1 MSEKLI
7 KALFEGVV
15 TVVFEKIDTKEIRT
29 MPCTLNQELHK
40 QHIDIKN
47 IGAMDTIVCYALD
60 KEAWRDVR
68 VSTIKDWYEGYPKK
82 HE

>member
-1 MSEKLI
+1 
-7 KALFEGVV
+7 
-15 TVVFEKIDTKEIRT
+15 
-29 MPCTLNQELHK
+29 
-40 QHIDIKN
+40 
-47 IGAMDTIVCYALD
+47 VCYALD